1 MAGHDPVRF
10 LTELSAKLATRSRH
24 ICVFLGAGTSSACGL
39 PDVAGLQGKVLAELD
54 GANRTAFSRQLTG
67 RNLEEALSRLRR
79 ISALLDGDATLDD
92 LSKAAATELDRLVC
106 AAIVKNLSIDN
117 ADLTAVY
124 NFAAWAARAAYH
136 LPVELFTPNYD
147 LLLETA
153 LEKLGVPYFDGFVG
167 NLRARFH
174 TELVE
179 ATREA
184 DGECV
189 PSFFVRL
196 WKLHGSVNW
205 QRIENGEV
213 VRLGQPVSGV
223 SAAAI
228 YPSDTKYEE
237 SRRVPFVVLHDRLR
251 RALRQ
256 SETLVIIAGYS
267 FSDSHLN
274 ELIFDAA
281 TRRERSEFIAFCY
294 ADIPQVLGD
303 RAMRTPNLQVV
314 AGGEA
319 ILGGVRADW
328 KPPEDPPLNLWK
340 DGKVA
345 LGDFRNLAAHLARST
360 TSNDDAEAQLRA
372 LVALA
377 ANPGTPETQAGNG

>member
-1 MAGHDPVRF
+1 MSEHEPLRF

-39 PDVAGLQGKVLAELD
+39 PDVVGLKGKVLGHLD
-54 GANRTAFSRQLTG
+54 KDNKAAFERQLAG

-79 ISALLDGDATLDD
+79 ISALLGDNDELDG
-92 LSKAAATELDRLVC
+92 LSKAAAISLDKLVC
-106 AAIVKNLSIDN
+106 EAIVKSLSIDN
-117 ADLTAVY
+117 ADLTAVH

-153 LEKLGVPYFDGFVG
+153 LEKLAVPYFDGFVG
-167 NLRARFH
+167 NLHARFH

-179 ATREA
+179 AAREA

-205 QRIENGEV
+205 QRLDNGEI
-213 VRLGQPVSGV
+213 VRLGQPVSDGG
-223 SAAAI
+223 AAAI

-251 RALRQ
+251 RALQ
-256 SETLVIIAGYS
+256 QPETLVIIAGYS

-274 ELIFDAA
+274 ELFFDAA

-294 ADIPQVLGD
+294 ADIPQVLGE
-303 RAMRTPNLQVV
+303 RAKTTPNLQVV
-314 AGGEA
+314 AGAEA
-319 ILGGVRADW
+319 ILGGVRAAW
-328 KPPEDPPLNLWK
+328 KAPEDPPPFLWK

-345 LGDFRNLAAHLARST
+345 LGDFRNLAGHLARSAT
-360 TSNDDAEAQLRA
+360 RDDPDAK
-372 LVALA
+372 V
-377 ANPGTPETQAGNG
+377 

>member
-1 MAGHDPVRF
+1 MSEHDPIKF

-39 PDVAGLQGKVLAELD
+39 PDVEGLKEKVLKDLD
-54 GANRTAFSRQLTG
+54 GANKAAFSCQLKG

-79 ISALLDGDATLDD
+79 ISALLDDDQTLDD
-92 LSKAAATELDRLVC
+92 LSKTAATDLDKVVC
-106 AAIVKNLSIDN
+106 EAIVKNLSIDN

-124 NFAAWAARAAYH
+124 DLAAWAARAAYH

-167 NLRARFH
+167 NLHARFH

-205 QRIENGEV
+205 QRTDNGEI
-213 VRLGQPVSGV
+213 VRLGQPVCIGN
-223 SAAAI
+223 AAAI

-251 RALRQ
+251 RALQ
-256 SETLVIIAGYS
+256 QHETLVIIAGYS
-267 FSDSHLN
+267 FTDAHLN

-294 ADIPQVLGD
+294 ADIPQILSEHAGS
-303 RAMRTPNLQVV
+303 TPNLQVV
-314 AGGEA
+314 AGKEA
-319 ILGGVRADW
+319 ILGGVRAEW
-328 KPPEDPPLNLWK
+328 RPPEDAPSYLWK

-360 TSNDDAEAQLRA
+360 TRDNDPTAQLRA
-372 LVALA
+372 LLKEA
-377 ANPGTPETQAGNG
+377 ANPGPADTKAGDG

>member
-1 MAGHDPVRF
+1 MFEHEPIKF
-10 LTELSAKLATRSRH
+10 LTEFSAKLATRSRH

-39 PDVAGLQGKVLAELD
+39 PDVDGLKGKVLEDLTEKDRA
-54 GANRTAFSRQLTG
+54 AFSRQLEG

-79 ISALLDGDATLDD
+79 ISALLGDQDNLDD
-92 LSKAAATELDRLVC
+92 LNRTAAIDLDKNVC
-106 AAIVKNLSIDN
+106 EAIVKNLNIDSAN
-117 ADLTAVY
+117 LTAAY
-124 NFAAWAARAAYH
+124 HLAAWTARAAYH

-147 LLLETA
+147 LLIETA
-153 LEKLGVPYFDGFVG
+153 LEKLRVPYFDGFVG
-167 NLRARFH
+167 NLQARFH

-179 ATREA
+179 ATRESE
-184 DGECV
+184 GECV

-205 QRIENGEV
+205 QRLDDGQI
-213 VRLGQPVSGV
+213 VRLGQPVRGGG
-223 SAAAI
+223 AAAI

-251 RALRQ
+251 RALQ
-256 SETLVIIAGYS
+256 QPETLVIIAGYS

-294 ADIPQVLGD
+294 ADIPQVLSE
-303 RAMRTPNLQVV
+303 RATTTPNLQVV
-314 AGGEA
+314 AGKEA
-319 ILGGVRADW
+319 ILGGVRAEW
-328 KPPEDPPLNLWK
+328 KEPEDPPSHLWQ
-340 DGKVA
+340 DGRVA

-360 TSNDDAEAQLRA
+360 TRGDDSEAQLRA
-372 LVALA
+372 LIA
-377 ANPGTPETQAGNG
+377 QAVNQVSSDSELRDG

>member
-1 MAGHDPVRF
+1 MSEHEPLRF

-39 PDVAGLQGKVLAELD
+39 PDVVGLKGKVLGHLD
-54 GANRTAFSRQLTG
+54 NDNKAAFERQLAG

-79 ISALLDGDATLDD
+79 ISALLGDTDELDG
-92 LSKAAATELDRLVC
+92 LSKAAAVNLDKLVC
-106 AAIVKNLSIDN
+106 EAIVKSLSIDN
-117 ADLTAVY
+117 A
-124 NFAAWAARAAYH
+124 
-136 LPVELFTPNYD
+136 ELFTPNYD

-153 LEKLGVPYFDGFVG
+153 LEKLAVPYFDGFVG
-167 NLRARFH
+167 NLHARFH

-179 ATREA
+179 AAREA

-205 QRIENGEV
+205 QRLDNGEI
-213 VRLGQPVSGV
+213 VRLGQPVSDGG
-223 SAAAI
+223 AAAI

-251 RALRQ
+251 RALQ
-256 SETLVIIAGYS
+256 QPETLVIIAGYS

-274 ELIFDAA
+274 ELFFDAA

-294 ADIPQVLGD
+294 ADIPQVLGE
-303 RAMRTPNLQVV
+303 RAKTTPNLQVV
-314 AGGEA
+314 AGAEA
-319 ILGGVRADW
+319 ILGGVRAAW
-328 KPPEDPPLNLWK
+328 KAPEDPPPFLWK
-340 DGKVA
+340 DGEVA
-345 LGDFRNLAAHLARST
+345 LGDFRNLAGHLARSAT
-360 TSNDDAEAQLRA
+360 RDDPDAK
-372 LVALA
+372 V
-377 ANPGTPETQAGNG
+377 